1 MSPDESD
8 PRRMLNNATDAV
20 RDASAAV
27 QATSDSIAR
36 AINERQ
42 RSIGLLDQL
51 IRWTRQAPLG
61 SLAVAF
67 AAGLL
72 FARRR

>member
-67 AAGLL
+67 TAGLL